1 MTRNRSRSLAALL
14 AVSCESLKF
23 TPEHRDRSVFPSAT
37 PKAAML
43 LCVFCHARNS
53 DPVSVLVKLTSI
65 ALLFQA
71 VKKSYGRLLLHHMW
85 QSEDREAPVL

>member
-1 MTRNRSRSLAALL
+1 
-14 AVSCESLKF
+14 
-23 TPEHRDRSVFPSAT
+23 
-37 PKAAML
+37 ML

-71 VKKSYGRLLLHHMW
+71 VKKSYGLLFLHHMW
-85 QSEDREAPVL
+85 QSEDREASVL